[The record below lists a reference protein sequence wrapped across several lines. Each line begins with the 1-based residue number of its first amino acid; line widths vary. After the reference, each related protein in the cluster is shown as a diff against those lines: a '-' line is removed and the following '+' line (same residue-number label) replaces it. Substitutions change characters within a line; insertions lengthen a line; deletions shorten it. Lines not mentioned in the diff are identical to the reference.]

1 MDGVI
6 HALKDK
12 KSAKKYWKIKL
23 SGDSRPILQCEIKV
37 ITMYI
42 IKALLYKCQE
52 FGWDRI
58 IKFLFDLYDILSF
71 LIQ

>member
-1 MDGVI
+1 
-6 HALKDK
+6 
-12 KSAKKYWKIKL
+12 
-23 SGDSRPILQCEIKV
+23 
-37 ITMYI
+37 MYR

-58 IKFLFDLYDILSF
+58 IRFLFDLYDILSF